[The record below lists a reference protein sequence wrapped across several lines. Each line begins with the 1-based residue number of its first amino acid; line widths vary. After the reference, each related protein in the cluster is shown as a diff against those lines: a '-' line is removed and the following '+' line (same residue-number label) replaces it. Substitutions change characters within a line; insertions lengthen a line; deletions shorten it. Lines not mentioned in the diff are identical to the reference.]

1 MAPVAPASAPTA
13 RAAPAWVVPVLIGAA
28 VVALAGLGVG
38 IYAVATTPGKTS
50 GPRGP
55 VGRPGADGAQ
65 GPQGVAG
72 PAGAV
77 GAVGPPGTLA
87 STSIVAGAAV
97 TSAADPPV
105 GTTVVAKTSCP
116 TGTILLTGSA
126 QVSAPGL
133 LADRNVALRVSIPL
147 DANIWQTVAVVTGPL
162 GAGTVMTMKPYVVCG
177 VAAKP
182 EKTTTTTTTTPPTVP
197 TT

>member
-1 MAPVAPASAPTA
+1 M
-13 RAAPAWVVPVLIGAA
+13 VPVVIGTA

-38 IYAVATTPGKTS
+38 VYAVATTPGKTS

-55 VGRPGADGAQ
+55 MGRTGADGAQ

-72 PAGAV
+72 AV
-77 GAVGPPGTLA
+77 GAVGPAGPPGTLA

-105 GTTVVAKTSCP
+105 GTTLVAKTSCP
-116 TGTILLTGSA
+116 TGSILLTGSA

-133 LADRNVALRVSIPL
+133 VADRNVALRVSIPL
-147 DANIWQTVAVVTGPL
+147 DANIWQTVAAVTGPL

-177 VAAKP
+177 VEAKP
-182 EKTTTTTTTTPPTVP
+182 AAKTTTTTTTTSTVP